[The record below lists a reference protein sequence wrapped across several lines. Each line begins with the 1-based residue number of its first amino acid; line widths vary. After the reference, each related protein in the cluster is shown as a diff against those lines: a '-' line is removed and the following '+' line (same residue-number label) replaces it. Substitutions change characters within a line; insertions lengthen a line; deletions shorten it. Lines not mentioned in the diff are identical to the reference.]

1 MPIALALLVTGCGEK
16 HNHMRDHAHSG
27 DGMTRPEPPA
37 EMKRLER
44 MVGRWTG
51 TATMTG
57 AGPDG
62 DMTFNGGSTAEWAMG
77 GMFLRTESW
86 HDMGNG
92 DRMNMIEYIAWDPG
106 IGKYRTFWFSDWGE
120 VGEGTMTLS
129 ADGRSATFDS
139 DGFDIDGHNV
149 KGRGTMKFTSNDV
162 MEWTW
167 KESGPHGDLSF
178 KGTSRRQM

>member
-1 MPIALALLVTGCGEK
+1 MASLRQRARALLFLSVGRANSGPGSLTQGVTHTMRTRLLMPIALALLVTGCGEK

-62 DMTFNGGSTAEWAMG
+62 DMTFNGGSPAEWAM
-77 GMFLRTESW
+77 
-86 HDMGNG
+86 
-92 DRMNMIEYIAWDPG
+92 
-106 IGKYRTFWFSDWGE
+106 
-120 VGEGTMTLS
+120 
-129 ADGRSATFDS
+129 
-139 DGFDIDGHNV
+139 
-149 KGRGTMKFTSNDV
+149 
-162 MEWTW
+162 
-167 KESGPHGDLSF
+167 
-178 KGTSRRQM
+178 